1 MKKGFFKI
9 SHFFLRLSKFIS
21 LKNHPLLCHR
31 MGTAFFNEGVG
42 LMSRMRFLTGFIFI
56 AFLLF
61 IGACSDSRNVVHVT
75 TVSEGKLE
83 GLEES
88 DLARLVEIK
97 EAKKREE
104 KDLGLKKI
112 IQHTPNY
119 TVAEYLAIHP
129 DAGNPTAQD
138 YKVGGYDVLDIIVYE
153 EPDLSREKVRISAD
167 GYISFPL
174 IGRLKVD
181 GLTASQIESLISFKL
196 ADSRFVLDAHVSVT
210 VSGYK
215 SKQFMVL
222 GSVKLPGTY
231 PLQARERVLDAVSRA
246 GGIDFEQGGKQGMII
261 RKENSN
267 TEYEKKVVIRIDIPG
282 LLKGGDQL
290 SNLLLFDRDLVYI
303 PKAENFYIIGQVQKP
318 GSYLYQEREITLVEA
333 ISMAGGFTQIAA
345 RNRTRIIRVE
355 DGVEKI
361 IRVKVDAITEAGKKG
376 QDVSILPG
384 DVIVVPESFF

>member
-1 MKKGFFKI
+1 MKQGLCKTSSFSK
-9 SHFFLRLSKFIS
+9 LSKFI
-21 LKNHPLLCHR
+21 LLENHPVARHEVES
-31 MGTAFFNEGVG
+31 TSFNEGEG
-42 LMSRMRFLTGFIFI
+42 LISCLRFLTGFIFI
-56 AFLLF
+56 ALLF
-61 IGACSDSRNVVHVT
+61 IGACSAGGNVVHVT

-83 GLEES
+83 GLRKS
-88 DLARLVEIK
+88 DLARLAKIK
-97 EAKKREE
+97 EAKKKEE
-104 KDLGLKKI
+104 KDLGLKRV
-112 IQHTPNY
+112 IQRTPNY
-119 TVAEYLAIHP
+119 NIDEYLAFYP
-129 DAGNPTAQD
+129 DANNSTAQD
-138 YKVGGYDVLDIIVYE
+138 YRVGGYDVLDVIIYE

-181 GLTASQIESLISFKL
+181 GLTASRIESLISFKL
-196 ADSRFVLDAHVSVT
+196 AEGRFVLDAHVSVT
-210 VSGYK
+210 VSDYK

-222 GSVKLPGTY
+222 GSVKEPGTY

-261 RKENSN
+261 RTEYPN
-267 TEYEKKVVIRIDIPG
+267 TEHEKKVVIRINIPD
-282 LLKGGDQL
+282 LLKGGNQL
-290 SNLLLFDRDLVYI
+290 SNLLLSDKDLLYI
-303 PKAENFYIIGQVQKP
+303 PKAENFYIIGQVKKP
-318 GSYLYQEREITLVEA
+318 GSYLYQEKNITIVEA

-384 DVIVVPESFF
+384 DIIVVPESFF